1 MRKINNLEEWKEKLR
16 TVGIRCTE
24 QRLEI
29 LNILIEQTKPL
40 TAKEIYNK
48 LEVAK
53 IKLRLSTI
61 YRTLNKLEEN
71 NLVKKLD
78 LNSEEGKFELIGE
91 EHHHHLVCVAC
102 NEIIALDCPLE
113 KFEIEL
119 SSETGYKIAD
129 HRIKFYGVCPDCQ
142 NVNE

>member
-1 MRKINNLEEWKEKLR
+1 VRKINNLEDWKNKLK

-24 QRLEI
+24 QRLEV

-48 LEVAK
+48 LETAK
-53 IKLRLSTI
+53 ISLRLSTI
-61 YRTLNKLEEN
+61 YRTLNILEDN

-78 LNSEEGKFELIGE
+78 LNSQESKFELIGE
-91 EHHHHLVCVAC
+91 KHHHHLVCVAC
-102 NEIIALDCPLE
+102 NEIIDLDCPLE
-113 KFEIEL
+113 KFETKL
-119 SSETGYKIAD
+119 YSETGYKIAD

-142 NVNE
+142 NKTE